1 MNTIELAST
10 QELIMELLTR
20 GEMVLAMSTAVDGE
34 PDNRMYRVHYSGC
47 PVKQIGLAK
56 VLYDDVCNNM
66 THEPKDH
73 DEDA

>member
-34 PDNRMYRVHYSGC
+34 PEIGC
-47 PVKQIGLAK
+47 TGFTIA
-56 VLYDDVCNNM
+56 DVQ
-66 THEPKDH
+66 
-73 DEDA
+73 